1 MNEVLPLFYTAMQL
15 DPEFAS
21 AHAMAAW
28 CHFWRKIN
36 GWMTDWPIAEGVR
49 LARLAVDVNRCPILT
64 PPSGG
69 QYCRPNDTLR
79 SPRPHRIWPHASR

>member
-15 DPEFAS
+15 DPEFAF

-36 GWMTDWPIAEGVR
+36 GRMTDWPIAEGVR
-49 LARLAVDVNRCPILT
+49 FGAPRGGCQSVSNIDPSIRGTIL
-64 PPSGG
+64 
-69 QYCRPNDTLR
+69 Q
-79 SPRPHRIWPHASR
+79 AE